1 MVKKVVWMPQ
11 TIKDLDSIAEYI
23 SRDSQF
29 YASSFIDKLIDTGE
43 SLTKHSQRGRV
54 VPEKNDE
61 SVRELFVSEYRIIY
75 KVEDTEVKILT
86 IIHGRRNVKKLL
98 SKKV

>member
-11 TIKDLDSIAEYI
+11 TVKDLDSIAEYI
-23 SRDSQF
+23 SRDSLF
-29 YASSFIDKLIDTGE
+29 YASSFVEKLIDAGE
-43 SLTKHSQRGRV
+43 SLNRHSQRGRI
-54 VPEKNDE
+54 VPEKNDDRI
-61 SVRELFVSEYRIIY
+61 RELFVSEYRIIY
-75 KVEDTEVKILT
+75 KVEETEVKILT